1 MIGVTLSFRE
11 ILVVFPLFIS
21 LIQAIKNMID
31 NAVMAMLWLPH
42 GAFVLLAAVVFLI
55 VVHNAEYIINA
66 KIIGKTVEASVPEM
80 LLAILIGER
89 LFGLPG
95 LMLGPVTYAF
105 LKMHLKKMYI
115 L

>member
-1 MIGVTLSFRE
+1 
-11 ILVVFPLFIS
+11 
-21 LIQAIKNMID
+21 
-31 NAVMAMLWLPH
+31 
-42 GAFVLLAAVVFLI
+42 
-55 VVHNAEYIINA
+55 
-66 KIIGKTVEASVPEM
+66 M

-105 LKMHLKKMYI
+105 LKMHLKKMNI